1 MNLQVL
7 TPDKT
12 IYEGEVDSV
21 IVPGSKGSFE
31 VLHNHA
37 PIVSSLNKGE
47 VRIKSKQGSKSI
59 NIDSGFIEVLDNKVV
74 ILAEG
79 IAQ

>member
-47 VRIKSKQGSKSI
+47 VRIKI
-59 NIDSGFIEVLDNKVV
+59 
-74 ILAEG
+74 
-79 IAQ
+79 